1 MSFLKRLSNIFKP
14 EDRKSGPVQVRQ
26 PQKVKM
32 QKKPGVVVD
41 LREKERILQEAQAQA
56 KEIVLTAKED
66 AFRVKQDSL
75 DRVSKLRNEAE
86 ELSKKIVREQ
96 TELEKREAVLG
107 EKENILKGQMRG
119 INEKISKLDKLK
131 QELIE
136 KLEKIAHMTRDEA
149 KTKLMDATSKKLS
162 DEIAIRIKEAEEE
175 IKEKTDEKARE
186 ILTDAMRFGAT
197 DYVAEFTV
205 STVNIKGEE
214 MKGRVIGKEGRN
226 IRAFEKATGVDVD
239 LDEENVIRLSSFD
252 SVRREIAKLSLE
264 QLLRDGRIQPAR
276 IEEVVLKTKTQV
288 DKIMLQAG
296 EDLCRRVKVY
306 NLPIDLVKTLGRF
319 KYRFSYGQNMIL
331 HTLEETKMA
340 VSLAYELGANVNVV
354 RLGCLLHDIG
364 KVITDKE
371 GSHVQLG
378 VEYLKKYNIPSAI
391 VDCVAQ
397 HHEDEDFSST
407 EAVLVYVADA
417 ISGSRP
423 GARYEDYEEYVKR
436 IKEIEDLAKS
446 FKGVKETFA
455 VQAGREIRVIVS
467 PEELTDSQTV
477 KLAHDLKEKIQ
488 QKLSYP
494 GTIKVTAI
502 REFRQTDIAK

>member
-1 MSFLKRLSNIFKP
+1 
-14 EDRKSGPVQVRQ
+14 
-26 PQKVKM
+26 
-32 QKKPGVVVD
+32 
-41 LREKERILQEAQAQA
+41 
-56 KEIVLTAKED
+56 
-66 AFRVKQDSL
+66 
-75 DRVSKLRNEAE
+75 
-86 ELSKKIVREQ
+86 
-96 TELEKREAVLG
+96 
-107 EKENILKGQMRG
+107 
-119 INEKISKLDKLK
+119 
-131 QELIE
+131 
-136 KLEKIAHMTRDEA
+136 
-149 KTKLMDATSKKLS
+149 
-162 DEIAIRIKEAEEE
+162 
-175 IKEKTDEKARE
+175 
-186 ILTDAMRFGAT
+186 
-197 DYVAEFTV
+197 
-205 STVNIKGEE
+205 
-214 MKGRVIGKEGRN
+214 
-226 IRAFEKATGVDVD
+226 
-239 LDEENVIRLSSFD
+239 
-252 SVRREIAKLSLE
+252 
-264 QLLRDGRIQPAR
+264 
-276 IEEVVLKTKTQV
+276 
-288 DKIMLQAG
+288 
-296 EDLCRRVKVY
+296 
-306 NLPIDLVKTLGRF
+306 
-319 KYRFSYGQNMIL
+319 
-331 HTLEETKMA
+331 MA